1 VIAVIGAITLT
12 RQPVF
17 LAWPFVAAALIFGLF
32 AWWLYDDNRAERS
45 LLNAAACALFPRRRS
60 GPGLAKPI
68 GWPIPRQMEAAPGV
82 TTSPSPSNGN
92 QR

>member
-1 VIAVIGAITLT
+1 MVDARAAWWFVIPAAASVIAVIGAITLT

-45 LLNAAACALFPRRRS
+45 LLNAVCRRCFWPWRS
-60 GPGLAKPI
+60 MAS
-68 GWPIPRQMEAAPGV
+68 WCR
-82 TTSPSPSNGN
+82 
-92 QR
+92 R